1 MIEGINYLIRGSKSF
16 DYKTNFIEGS
26 VTQNNLTKNGVEI
39 VAPLKHLS
47 NFWRTLDMLSIN
59 CVIELILTL
68 FKIFVLIIQ
77 ATRKAD
83 YDVDPVVYE
92 IENPEHVDFQ
102 ITDPKLYV
110 PVVTLSAE
118 NDNKLLEQLKSGFKR
133 IIKWN
138 L

>member
-1 MIEGINYLIRGSKSF
+1 MIEGINYLIRGSKPF

-47 NFWRTLDMLSIN
+47 NFWRTLDMLFIN

-92 IENPEHVDFQ
+92 TENPEHVDFQ

>member
-47 NFWRTLDMLSIN
+47 NFWRTLDMLFIN

-92 IENPEHVDFQ
+92 TENPEHVDFQ